1 SSGII
6 NNRKNWAY
14 LRLKGLIVIT
24 VLLIIIGIGCA
35 LLRRFLSSSSVN
47 NDTHGTHPHH
57 PSVLL
62 ALKQRRRR
70 KQNEQDEKTKNLNQQ
85 TTVSDEKSNH
95 EELISSIEVH
105 NDRHENNQQQHI
117 AADDKNKPDE
127 IIQLDQDADNV
138 VEQQQNRIW
147 NKHDTNESTIRTK
160 QQQTF
165 HCWPSRSLTNI
176 PNHEQTNQPKNNI
189 DSTLS
194 SLSFSLSSLLE
205 SVSTK
210 QDQTIIDSVEPTS
223 ALETTIIIIMKPI
236 RECLAIIKRCLNR
249 SMRNGSHYGAYNLS
263 TTTTH
268 DNFSVDFDDDD
279 DDDGQ
284 QIEVS
289 CTDNHKWRNQNK
301 RTLTDYRYEQKQQQ
315 QENEKQFTNCND
327 NDNHNDLNDTNIIVA
342 DSSSSS
348 SSSSN
353 SNTNSNING
362 SNRNAIGFSFNKR
375 MIREESQRTTT
386 KLTKLLNRL
395 HIRQQPSSNQ
405 HYHHHNQY
413 DPKTYRTTTTAYSFL
428 PAAIMANNVMMTND
442 NVAETTKNVQLLY
455 VSQKNLY

>member
-1 SSGII
+1 MFLASSSGII

-57 PSVLL
+57 PSVLLGKLFDKKLFHSFSCLLFFYLVFFVVIIL

-165 HCWPSRSLTNI
+165 YCWPSRSLTNI

-315 QENEKQFTNCND
+315 QEVSITIKVFTFEC
-327 NDNHNDLNDTNIIVA
+327 TI
-342 DSSSSS
+342 
-348 SSSSN
+348 
-353 SNTNSNING
+353 
-362 SNRNAIGFSFNKR
+362 
-375 MIREESQRTTT
+375 EYQ
-386 KLTKLLNRL
+386 
-395 HIRQQPSSNQ
+395 
-405 HYHHHNQY
+405 
-413 DPKTYRTTTTAYSFL
+413 
-428 PAAIMANNVMMTND
+428 
-442 NVAETTKNVQLLY
+442 
-455 VSQKNLY
+455 